1 VLQIQELVN
10 YLARPRVDEER
21 VAYIRPF
28 ADALLPQEGK
38 KSFDEDQERRKA
50 VLNLV
55 IERVNGVGEGTERG
69 QWRFSKIYL
78 YTLNLFMPLPLS
90 IHSLYILFHLG

>member
-1 VLQIQELVN
+1 VHQIQELVN

-38 KSFDEDQERRKA
+38 KSFEEDQERRKA

-69 QWRFSKIYL
+69 QWRFSKIYPHIL
-78 YTLNLFMPLPLS
+78 DLFVLLLLS
-90 IHSLYILFHLG
+90 LHWFYILFQLG